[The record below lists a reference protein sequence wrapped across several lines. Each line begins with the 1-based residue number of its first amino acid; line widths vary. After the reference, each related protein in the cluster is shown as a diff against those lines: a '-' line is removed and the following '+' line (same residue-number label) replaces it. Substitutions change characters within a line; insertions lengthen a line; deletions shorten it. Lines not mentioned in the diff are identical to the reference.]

1 MVISPLENLKD
12 IVPDLEELARQRSF
26 LMGVPAAGN
35 HYFLSE
41 EVLLEVLLLVVLL
54 SELLLLLSELL
65 VLLSELF
72 SDDLEPSDFASFAS
86 EEDSCLESPLE
97 SEPFLPAPPP
107 LARA

>member
-1 MVISPLENLKD
+1 V
-12 IVPDLEELARQRSF
+12 RQRA
-26 LMGVPAAGN
+26 LPKGRPAAGN

-41 EVLLEVLLLVVLL
+41 EVLLDVLLLALLL

-65 VLLSELF
+65 LPLSEFL

-86 EEDSCLESPLE
+86 EEDSCLESLLE
-97 SEPFLPAPPP
+97 SEPFLPAPLP